1 MKVKL
6 YVCTGFAGCEHIDYV
21 DMPDDTTEDDL
32 NEMARELMMDNIE
45 YGFEIIE
52 EKQKSD

>member
-6 YVCTGFAGCEHIDYV
+6 YVETGFIGCEHIDYV
-21 DMPDDTTEDDL
+21 DVPDDTAEDNL

-45 YGFEIIE
+45 YGFEIVE
-52 EKQKSD
+52 EESK

>member
-6 YVCTGFAGCEHIDYV
+6 YVYTGFVGCEHIDYV
-21 DMPDDTTEDDL
+21 DVPDDTTEDDL

-52 EKQKSD
+52 EKSE